1 MRCALPACRR
11 PARDGASLCEW
22 HLTGE
27 RPRGLRLFRYEG
39 RYILPNG
46 SPRSFR
52 VDAYNLSDAA
62 AAVERQ
68 AREALGADFAGARC
82 YGTER
87 AQ

>member
-1 MRCALPACRR
+1 MSYLETLVILSAAERR
-11 PARDGASLCEW
+11 QAG
-22 HLTGE
+22 
-27 RPRGLRLFRYEG
+27 PRGIRQRRYEG
-39 RYILPNG
+39 RYILANG

>member
-1 MRCALPACRR
+1 MSYLTTLAILAAADRRERRRAPA
-11 PARDGASLCEW
+11 G
-22 HLTGE
+22 
-27 RPRGLRLFRYEG
+27 PRGLRLFRYEG
-39 RYILPNG
+39 RYILANG

-52 VDAYNLSDAA
+52 VDAHNLSDAA
-62 AAVERQ
+62 AAIERQ